1 MDHFVPLAFL
11 AAGLILIVLEMASLT
26 LYLGALG
33 VAALLTAVITWF
45 YPLENWQAALVFAVA
60 SAIML
65 PLAHLLRHR
74 MQAGRDHVLV
84 DTDKGGRV
92 TVAETGDRG
101 VRVRYRDSLWEAVWE
116 GAGAPQVGQSAEIVA
131 RDGAR
136 LRIRPVD

>member
-26 LYLGALG
+26 FYLGALG

-60 SAIML
+60 SAVML
-65 PLAHLLRHR
+65 PLAHVLRRR
-74 MQAGRDHVLV
+74 MQAGKDHVLV

-92 TVAETGDRG
+92 TVTETGERG
-101 VRVRYRDSLWEAVWE
+101 LRVRYRDSLWEAVWE
-116 GAGAPQVGQSAEIVA
+116 GAGSPQVGQFAEIVA

-136 LRIRPVD
+136 LHVRPVN

>member
-26 LYLGALG
+26 FYLGALG
-33 VAALLTAVITWF
+33 VAALVTAVITWF
-45 YPLENWQAALVFAVA
+45 YPLENWQGALVFAVA

-65 PLAHLLRHR
+65 PLAHLLRKR
-74 MQAGRDHVLV
+74 MQSGRDHVLV
-84 DTDKGGRV
+84 DTDKGSRV
-92 TVAETGDRG
+92 TVAETGERG

-116 GAGAPQVGQSAEIVA
+116 GAGSPQVGQSAEIVA

-136 LRIRPVD
+136 LRIRPVN

>member
-65 PLAHLLRHR
+65 PLAHLLRQR
-74 MQAGRDHVLV
+74 MQAGKDHVLV
-84 DTDKGGRV
+84 DTDKGSRV
-92 TVAETGDRG
+92 TVAETGERG
-101 VRVRYRDSLWEAVWE
+101 VRVRYRDSLWEAAWE
-116 GAGAPQVGQSAEIVA
+116 GAGSPQVGQTAEIVA

-136 LRIRPVD
+136 LRIRPVN